1 MKNWRDKIEKIP
13 NSPGIYLFYNKGVL
27 MYIGKATSLQKR
39 IKSYLKPKTARPI
52 ELLIETIDEVQWKV
66 VDSVIEA
73 LILEANY
80 IKKLKPKYNIKEKD
94 DKSWNFLVI
103 TKEDFPKLK
112 AVREN
117 NLNVKD
123 YKYIFG
129 PYAGIK
135 VSQILKILHNLFYV
149 SRCEA
154 NQKKPCFDY
163 QLKRCLGVCTNEIDS
178 KAYNKK
184 VIKPLVS
191 FLKGNKKT
199 VINILEKEMKKHSK
213 EKDFEEALRIRNQI
227 FSLKKIV
234 DFSLLDKSFIEDQSK
249 QTKRIEAY
257 DISNLGDEV
266 MVGGMVALENNSF
279 VDYKKFK
286 IKKVKAQ
293 SDTDCLKEVIER
305 RFNHSEWQFPD
316 LLLID
321 GGRSQINA
329 VKKAL
334 KYDIPILGIAKGK
347 KRDKDELIYSVMG
360 DWIEKNKGV
369 LLKLRDEVHRF
380 SINYQRE
387 TKRKKFLN

>member
-1 MKNWRDKIEKIP
+1 
-13 NSPGIYLFYNKGVL
+13 
-27 MYIGKATSLQKR
+27 MYIGKATSLR
-39 IKSYLKPKTARPI
+39 NRVKSYLKPKTFRPI
-52 ELLIETIDEVQWKV
+52 EVFIETIDEVQWKV
-66 VDSVIEA
+66 VDSVIES

-103 TKEDFPKLK
+103 TKDEFPKLK

-117 NLNVKD
+117 NLNDKD

-135 VSQILKILHNLFYV
+135 ISQVLKILHNLFYI
-149 SRCEA
+149 SRCEP
-154 NQKKPCFDY
+154 NQEKPCFDY
-163 QLKRCLGVCTNEIDS
+163 QLKRCLGVCKNEIDS
-178 KAYNKK
+178 KTYTKK

-199 VINILEKEMKKHSK
+199 LISSLEKEMKKYAK
-213 EKDFEEALRIRNQI
+213 EKNFEEALRIRNQI

-234 DFSLLDKSFIEDQSK
+234 DFSLLDKSFIEDQRK
-249 QTKRIEAY
+249 ETKRVEAY
-257 DISNLGDEV
+257 DISNLGSEV
-266 MVGGMVALENNSF
+266 MVGGMVALENNHF

-286 IKKVKAQ
+286 IKKVKTQ

-334 KYDIPILGIAKGK
+334 KYDIPILGIAKGE
-347 KRDKDELIYSVMG
+347 KRNKDELIYSTMG
-360 DWIEKNKGV
+360 DWIEKNKNM
-369 LLKLRDEVHRF
+369 LLRLRDEVHRF
-380 SINYQRE
+380 SINYQRNL
-387 TKRKKFLN
+387 KRKSFLNNN

>member
-1 MKNWRDKIEKIP
+1 MKNWRDKIEKVP
-13 NSPGIYLFYNKGVL
+13 DSPGIYLFYNKGVL

-117 NLNVKD
+117 NLNIKD

-135 VSQILKILHNLFYV
+135 VSQILKILHNFFYV

-163 QLKRCLGVCTNEIDS
+163 QLKRCLGVCTSEIDS
-178 KAYNKK
+178 QTYNKK

-191 FLKGNKKT
+191 FLRGNKKT
-199 VINILEKEMKKHSK
+199 VINTLEKEMKRCSNKK
-213 EKDFEEALRIRNQI
+213 EFEEALRIRNQI

-360 DWIEKNKGV
+360 DWIEKNKGA